1 MGILEVLERL
11 QNKYGLDFYE
21 LTKSKKQPMK
31 DVYSLTLRTN
41 DERERRELV
50 WFPTDKCRQE
60 FLKRARKNGLEVI
73 FNAIIDNT
81 V

>member
-1 MGILEVLERL
+1 
-11 QNKYGLDFYE
+11 
-21 LTKSKKQPMK
+21 MK